1 MDTFYLCVMM
11 LYLFDHQYKKT
22 RKPLLFLSLPQIYIN
37 YQEKKRLWRRVNL
50 WILGSANC

>member
-11 LYLFDHQYKKT
+11 FYLFDHQYKKS